1 MLKSLFKF
9 SMLVGCF
16 ALASRMT
23 TAQEIVHALSGTLS
37 SIDAGDKT
45 ITVATDD
52 GSDGTF
58 HLMADA
64 HTSLK
69 FDKGIRSE
77 ATAAGDFKTQGAH
90 VVVYYFGAGSGR
102 TVVALKDLGAGPFT
116 TTSGTVVKFDKK
128 EHSLIVK
135 DQTGTT
141 QSFNVV
147 PSTIAET
154 DEGATEG
161 LKFDPRKGEKVI
173 VAAAQASGS
182 STAVFINGALGF

>member
-1 MLKSLFKF
+1 MLKTLFKI
-9 SMLVGCF
+9 SMLVGCL
-16 ALASRMT
+16 ALASRAA

-37 SIDAGDKT
+37 SIDAGAKT
-45 ITVATDD
+45 ITIATDD

-58 HLMADA
+58 HLLANPR
-64 HTSLK
+64 TPLN

-128 EHSLIVK
+128 EHSLTVK
-135 DQTGTT
+135 DQAGAN
-141 QSFNVV
+141 QSFSVA
-147 PSTIAET
+147 PGTIAET
-154 DEGATEG
+154 DQGAIEG

-173 VAAAQASGS
+173 VAAAQASSG